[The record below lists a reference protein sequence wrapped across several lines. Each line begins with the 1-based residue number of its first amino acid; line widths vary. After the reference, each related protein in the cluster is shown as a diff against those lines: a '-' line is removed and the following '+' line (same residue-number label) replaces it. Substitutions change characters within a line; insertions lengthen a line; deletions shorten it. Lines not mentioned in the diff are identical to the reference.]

1 MSSSTYHE
9 FRALALRKLIHFVFS
24 LLLLIPLLPSFIDT
38 AIQLGISRP
47 TLLAYATATFGAA
60 FVNSLQIRMPNLRE
74 EMFKFLRDLRK
85 KSLARL
91 ESLAKS
97 LGAQTFSKI
106 SFEELDKI
114 FSRAEENLN
123 TIISRLERDYERRY
137 GYVCITFA
145 LISILLSYTLFGKYV
160 MYGILALAVVD
171 SVSAIMTALV
181 PRPRIFKHSL
191 PSILTSFTV
200 FALLLIALS
209 SNVVQSL
216 ALAAI
221 AIATE
226 ALSPEDNLTLPL
238 LTTLASYFMSM
249 PLLI

>member
-1 MSSSTYHE
+1 MNSYAHQG

-24 LLLLIPLLPSFIDT
+24 LLLLIPLLPPFIDT
-38 AIQLGISRP
+38 ATQLGIPRP
-47 TLLAYATATFGAA
+47 TLLAYAIVTFGAA

-74 EMFKFLRDLRK
+74 EMFKFLRDLRR
-85 KSLARL
+85 KSLSRL

-97 LGAQTFSKI
+97 LGAQTFSRI
-106 SFEELDKI
+106 SFEELDKM

-123 TIISRLERDYERRY
+123 TIISQLERDYEKRY

-145 LISILLSYTLFGKYV
+145 LVSILLSYTLFGKYV
-160 MYGILALAVVD
+160 MYGILALAIVD
-171 SVSAIMTALV
+171 SVSAIMTALI

-191 PSILTSFTV
+191 PSIITSFTA
-200 FALLLIALS
+200 FTLLLIALS
-209 SNVVQSL
+209 SDVVRSL

-226 ALSPEDNLTLPL
+226 VLSPEDNLTLPL
-238 LTTLASYFMSM
+238 LTSLASYFMSM